1 MLAVSLRNRAL
12 IGGTMSHSMISMRV
26 SGAALLILLTAGM
39 LSGQVMTRDEE
50 QWAWQLKVDIVKEKI
65 DRFLLPAMRSNN
77 IDMWIVMSR
86 ENNLDPIIA
95 DIGGGIGGHRNAYL
109 FMDDGSD
116 RVKRIVIGTHLG
128 DIIQTRIYDDVIVYG
143 KEGLKPYL
151 RKAVHDFDPRR
162 IGINTSRTIPMC
174 DGLTVEMKKYLED
187 AIGPVYTDRLVS
199 AEKLVVSFRVHR
211 LEREVELMR
220 KSFEIAKRIH
230 HEVLSNE
237 VIRPGIT
244 TGEDLYW
251 AYREKLRKYNVEPGW
266 PGACPFGV
274 PVEKGEL
281 LLSEIVI
288 EPGDFIDVNFGV
300 KYMGYCSDVNRQ
312 AYVLKPGETEP
323 PKPIRDF
330 FEFSLKFARELKK
343 NMVPG
348 ERALD
353 IHTKTMR
360 FLQDS
365 GYDGWVGAHTIG
377 DTVHCIGPLLY
388 PDYPE
393 RYGERVNLRLDPVM
407 LFAVEMGISKEIP
420 SMGRSLSLTRQDDA
434 VLRADGVEYL
444 SPPQTELILI
454 KPIP

>member
-1 MLAVSLRNRAL
+1 MYRL
-12 IGGTMSHSMISMRV
+12 MISKWASV
-26 SGAALLILLTAGM
+26 LSILISLTFGLLY
-39 LSGQVMTRDEE
+39 GQGLTRDEE
-50 QWAWQLKVDIVKEKI
+50 QRAWQLKVDIVKEKI
-65 DRFLLPAMRSNN
+65 DRFLLPAMRSND

-109 FMDDGSD
+109 FMDDGTD

-128 DIIQTRIYDDVIVYG
+128 DIIQTQIYDNVTVYG

-151 RKAVHDFDPRR
+151 RKAVHDFDPRH
-162 IGINTSRTIPMC
+162 IGVNTSRTIPMC

-187 AIGPVYTDRLVS
+187 AIGPTYAQRLVS
-199 AEKLVVSFRVHR
+199 AENLVVSFRAHR

-251 AYREKLRKYNVEPGW
+251 AYREKLKEYHVEPGW

-274 PVEKGEL
+274 PVDKGEL
-281 LLSEIVI
+281 LLSKIVI

-312 AYVLKPGETEP
+312 AYVLKPGETVP
-323 PKPIRDF
+323 PEPIREF

-348 ERALD
+348 EKALD

-360 FLQDS
+360 FLQGS

-393 RYGERVNLRLDPVM
+393 RYGDRVHLRLDPVM
-407 LFAVEMGISKEIP
+407 LFAVELGISKEIP
-420 SMGRSLSLTRQDDA
+420 SLGRTLSLTRQDDS
-434 VLRADGVEYL
+434 VLREGGVEYL
-444 SPPQTELILI
+444 SSPQTELILI
-454 KPIP
+454 KRAP

>member
-1 MLAVSLRNRAL
+1 MRTSLIMKRLPTAAIL
-12 IGGTMSHSMISMRV
+12 IFLIS
-26 SGAALLILLTAGM
+26 GM
-39 LSGQVMTRDEE
+39 LGAQVMTRDEE
-50 QWAWQLKVDIVKEKI
+50 QRVWRQKVDIVKEKI
-65 DRFLLPAMRSNN
+65 ERFLLPAMRSNQ

-95 DIGGGIGGHRNAYL
+95 DIGGGIGGHRNAYI
-109 FMDDGSD
+109 FMDDGTD

-151 RKAVHDFDPRR
+151 RKAVHDFDPKR

-174 DGLTVEMKKYLED
+174 DGLTVEMKRYLED
-187 AIGPVYTDRLVS
+187 AIGPEYSKRLVS
-199 AEKLVVSFRVHR
+199 AERMVVSFRVHR

-230 HEVLSNE
+230 HEVLSDQ
-237 VIRPGIT
+237 VIRPGVT

-251 AYREKLRKYNVEPGW
+251 AYREKLREYNVEPGW

-274 PVEKGEL
+274 PVEKGEQ
-281 LLSEIVI
+281 LLSKIVI
-288 EPGDFIDVNFGV
+288 QPGDFIDVNFGV

-312 AYVLKPGETEP
+312 AYVLRPGETEAP
-323 PKPIRDF
+323 EVIRDF
-330 FEFSLKFARELKK
+330 FRFSLEFARELKK
-343 NMVPG
+343 NMIPG
-348 ERALD
+348 EKAID

-365 GYDGWVGAHTIG
+365 GYEGWVGAHTIG

-393 RYGERVNLRLDPVM
+393 RYGDRVHLRLDPIM
-407 LFAVEMGISKEIP
+407 LFAVELGISKDIP
-420 SMGRSLSLTRQDDA
+420 ELGRTLSLTRQDDG
-434 VLRADGVEYL
+434 VLREGGVEYL
-444 SPPQTELILI
+444 SSPQTELILI
-454 KPIP
+454 KSIP